1 MAFCNGVYTGSNFAR
16 HESELTSYPGNSM
29 RDNLKNRFYEGKQMT
44 ASKLV
49 RLLALL
55 MCLST
60 ANVYRIGCQI
70 CYNLLR

>member
-1 MAFCNGVYTGSNFAR
+1 MALCNEVYTGSNFAR

-44 ASKLV
+44 AIELV
-49 RLLALL
+49 RLLIQI

-60 ANVYRIGCQI
+60 ASVYRIGCQI